1 MSALGSSPE
10 LPIEVVK
17 GETSYWVFGYIGCF
31 GGPYNT
37 YEQAE
42 RRRKYLL
49 EKWSKQNRS
58 KNEIKTTRREK
69 SL

>member
-10 LPIEVVK
+10 LPIEVIK

-49 EKWSKQNRS
+49 EKN
-58 KNEIKTTRREK
+58 
-69 SL
+69 